1 MRSQGARTPLQS
13 PRRAP
18 VNGRGASDL
27 WARIW
32 LRLWLRLRLWAG
44 LAAHSVTGWALRL
57 ALVAI
62 YLVGWS
68 ALSQI
73 HLQTSDL
80 ERFYIPAALIALQG
94 RPLFVYSSSH
104 LRDYPLANGP
114 LSIAPLVGALGLA
127 GWLGWLRSMALTRL
141 VIVAVYSVF
150 SLLLAREAVRVVD
163 RFAPTPLRGPRRLL
177 VYEVFLI
184 SLQLW
189 QSMLYY
195 GHVEQ
200 PLMLWLAL
208 VGVRLVGEGKP
219 GRAGVWLGLALLTRT
234 TALTIIIPVALLL
247 ATRADWRGLWRW
259 GGALAAVVVG
269 GLAPFALADGRDLLY
284 SLVTFH
290 NSQQSLGGNLWT
302 LVSGTPLAALPQHA
316 DGFIVLLATLAV
328 AWVVLRARA
337 DLRADSRDFYALLA
351 LCSLCHPAF
360 INILWPYYFLEAFT
374 FCALWWLA
382 GIGALA
388 RAGERARWWLWGL
401 APLGL
406 TLLGQTRQYALT
418 LQEAA
423 TPGGGVAAWNLLTSV
438 GLLAVMALL
447 AWRLARRPASAH
459 YDRQVATQQANAGG

>member
-1 MRSQGARTPLQS
+1 MRSQRARTPVQS
-13 PRRAP
+13 PLRTRP
-18 VNGRGASDL
+18 GGRVALDL
-27 WARIW
+27 WAR
-32 LRLWLRLRLWAG
+32 LRAG
-44 LAAHSVTGWALRL
+44 LAAHSAAGWALRL

-62 YLVGWS
+62 YLAGWS

-80 ERFYIPAALIALQG
+80 ERFYIPAALIALHG
-94 RPLFVYSSSH
+94 RPLFIYSGSH

-114 LSIAPLVGALGLA
+114 LSIAPLVGALALA
-127 GWLGWLRSMALTRL
+127 NWLGWLRSMALTRL
-141 VIVAVYSVF
+141 AVVAIYGVF
-150 SLLLAREAVRVVD
+150 SLLLAREAVRVID
-163 RFAPTPLRGPRRLL
+163 RHAPAPLRGPRRLL

-234 TALTIIIPVALLL
+234 TALTVIIPVALLL
-247 ATRADWRGLWRW
+247 VVRADWRGLRRL
-259 GGALAAVVVG
+259 GGALAAMVAG

-302 LVSGTPLAALPQHA
+302 LVGGTPLTALPQHV
-316 DGFIVLLATLAV
+316 DGVFVLLVTLAT
-328 AWVVLRARA
+328 ALIVLRARP
-337 DLRADSRDFYALLA
+337 DLRADSRDFYALLT

-360 INILWPYYFLEAFT
+360 INILWPYYFLESFT
-374 FCALWWLA
+374 FCAIWWLA
-382 GIGALA
+382 GIGALG

-423 TPGGGVAAWNLLTSV
+423 APGSSVAAWNLLACC
-438 GLLAVMALL
+438 GLLAVMVAL
-447 AWRLARRPASAH
+447 AWRLTRGPVSAAPAA
-459 YDRQVATQQANAGG
+459 AAGAIG